1 MRPAFSLII
10 PVYHVAADLPDCL
23 ASIVVQRGV
32 WEALCIDDGCLDAC
46 GELLDGAARCDRRIR
61 VIHQRNHGVS
71 AARNRGLD
79 AAHGE
84 WIWFIDAD
92 DAIHPQALV
101 RLGSALDEAPD
112 VQAVVFERITGECAP
127 QQWELQEGTPCVVR
141 NHSVEMLNRFEPSVW
156 RVLFRRACL
165 GTLHFPDYIIGED
178 GLFSLQYYLQTSSW
192 VVVGWPLYFYR
203 VRQSSVMHSEPSVRF
218 VRDWLNCF
226 YERVCLFAR
235 DYVISNGGRR
245 DLFRGYSCAGVV
257 HARWNAFCVAKICWA
272 EPTAAMVASG
282 TKYQRSS
289 GLSFPSPIA
298 TLFDCRKPLLSSCSV
313 AHYWPL
319 SRVER
324 IMRPLP
330 ALTVNS
336 TRPAQQIIS
345 TSSPLLTPPAFNR
358 RVA

>member
-61 VIHQRNHGVS
+61 VIYQRNHGVS

-101 RLGSALDEAPD
+101 RLGRALDEAPD
-112 VQAVVFERITGECAP
+112 VQAVVFEWITGECAP
-127 QQWELQEGTPCVVR
+127 QQWVLQEGTPCVVR
-141 NHSVEMLNRFEPSVW
+141 NHSVEMLNRFEPSAC

-192 VVVGWPLYFYR
+192 LVVGWPLYFYR

-235 DYVISNGGRR
+235 DYVISNGG
-245 DLFRGYSCAGVV
+245 A
-257 HARWNAFCVAKICWA
+257 
-272 EPTAAMVASG
+272 
-282 TKYQRSS
+282 
-289 GLSFPSPIA
+289 
-298 TLFDCRKPLLSSCSV
+298 
-313 AHYWPL
+313 
-319 SRVER
+319 
-324 IMRPLP
+324 
-330 ALTVNS
+330 
-336 TRPAQQIIS
+336 
-345 TSSPLLTPPAFNR
+345 
-358 RVA
+358 